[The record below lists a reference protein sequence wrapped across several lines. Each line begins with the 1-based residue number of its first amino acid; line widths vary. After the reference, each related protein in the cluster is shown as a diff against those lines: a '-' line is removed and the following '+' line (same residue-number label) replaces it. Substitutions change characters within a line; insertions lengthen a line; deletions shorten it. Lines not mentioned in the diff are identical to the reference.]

1 MVSLSFLLTGH
12 YLQEHT
18 PRGQWNLTQFCAHHW
33 SIPGLLV
40 HLPTA
45 RHTELPPEAGGGLL
59 VVVGL
64 VWSRNTN
71 PDCLLVVALCVVSLV
86 VVVLRVVAAVVLLVV
101 AAVVLL
107 VVVVLSV
114 DWRGAEGSVL
124 PPVRLVSL
132 ARILQVSVKH
142 STMRLGAAMLFQ

>member
-1 MVSLSFLLTGH
+1 M
-12 YLQEHT
+12 
-18 PRGQWNLTQFCAHHW
+18 
-33 SIPGLLV
+33 
-40 HLPTA
+40 
-45 RHTELPPEAGGGLL
+45 
-59 VVVGL
+59 VGL

-101 AAVVLL
+101 
-107 VVVVLSV
+107 VVLSV

-124 PPVRLVSL
+124 PPDRLVSL

>member
-1 MVSLSFLLTGH
+1 M
-12 YLQEHT
+12 
-18 PRGQWNLTQFCAHHW
+18 
-33 SIPGLLV
+33 
-40 HLPTA
+40 
-45 RHTELPPEAGGGLL
+45 
-59 VVVGL
+59 VVGL

-86 VVVLRVVAAVVLLVV
+86 VVVVVVLRVAAVVLLVV
-101 AAVVLL
+101 VAVVLL

-114 DWRGAEGSVL
+114 DCRGAEGSVL